1 MSHERIELAKCYFCE
16 QIGFRSKRRRDIFFH
31 QNRSYFFCK
40 PCGAFSLYPK
50 LQSFDFD
57 QLYSTNYIENVSLD
71 SEGKSDFD
79 RFTAFKEFLESHS
92 DLAGKHLL
100 DFGCGSG
107 AELLIYGKSLKLTS
121 VGVEVEKSTRGL
133 ATLNSGSIVLSPED
147 FFNSQLG
154 FDYIFIGDVLEHI
167 NNPTNY
173 LAQIILHLK
182 PNGYLFIQGPLESA
196 PTLSNKL
203 VEFKSL
209 LLNGKVV
216 DFPPY
221 HVTLAS
227 VKTIERIINF
237 SDVYLAKLV
246 VRETW
251 WPTSK
256 KALFHP
262 IQNISA
268 WVIAVCKIFDLLI
281 SFIIPKY
288 GTRFEVI
295 CQKMDIK

>member
-1 MSHERIELAKCYFCE
+1 MPTSSQNGKSHIKRIVGALKHDRMLDIGCGEGTYAKLFPDADWTGIEVWEPYVE
-16 QIGFRSKRRRDIFFH
+16 AYGLK
-31 QNRSYFFCK
+31 
-40 PCGAFSLYPK
+40 SLYSK
-50 LQSFDFD
+50 LIIADAREHVF
-57 QLYSTNYIENVSLD
+57 EP
-71 SEGKSDFD
+71 ED
-79 RFTAFKEFLESHS
+79 RFDIAF
-92 DLAGKHLL
+92 A
-100 DFGCGSG
+100 
-107 AELLIYGKSLKLTS
+107 
-121 VGVEVEKSTRGL
+121 
-133 ATLNSGSIVLSPED
+133 
-147 FFNSQLG
+147 
-154 FDYIFIGDVLEHI
+154 GDVLEHI

-216 DFPPY
+216 NFPPY